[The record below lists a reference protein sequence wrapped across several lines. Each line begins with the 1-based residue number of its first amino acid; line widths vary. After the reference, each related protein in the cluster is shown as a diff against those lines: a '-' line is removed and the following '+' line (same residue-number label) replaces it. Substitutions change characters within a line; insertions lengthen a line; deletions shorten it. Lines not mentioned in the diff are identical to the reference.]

1 MAAIANAL
9 SAQFDSDP
17 ATNPEWGLVVAAI
30 SAAIGLLKARDND
43 VSSEDAGAK

>member
-1 MAAIANAL
+1 
-9 SAQFDSDP
+9 
-17 ATNPEWGLVVAAI
+17 VVAAI